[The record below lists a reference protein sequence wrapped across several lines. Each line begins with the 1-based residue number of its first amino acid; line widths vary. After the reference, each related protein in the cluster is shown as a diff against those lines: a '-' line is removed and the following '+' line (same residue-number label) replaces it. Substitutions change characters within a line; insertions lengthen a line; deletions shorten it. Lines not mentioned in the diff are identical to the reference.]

1 MVPPAATPPTLV
13 RRPRRGELADY
24 YFAYVDLVPE
34 GDVLAELERGSEAT
48 RTLLGELGEERGGH
62 RYAPGKWSVKEVV
75 GHVIDGERVF
85 AYRALHMARG
95 DATPLPDFD
104 QDRFVAGA
112 GSDARTLA
120 DLADE
125 LAELRAANLRF
136 FRALAPEA
144 WERRGIA
151 SNRPFVVTAFP
162 YVMAGHEAHHRR
174 VLAERYRAPG
184 TE

>member
-1 MVPPAATPPTLV
+1 MVPPAATPTPV

-34 GDVLAELERGSEAT
+34 GDVLAELERGIAAT
-48 RTLLGELGEERGGH
+48 RDLARRIGEERGGH
-62 RYAPGKWSVKEVV
+62 RYAPGKWSVKEVL
-75 GHVIDGERVF
+75 GHVVDGERVF

-104 QDRFVAGA
+104 QDHFVAGA

-120 DLADE
+120 DLVDE

-151 SNRPFVVTAFP
+151 SGRPFVVCAFP
-162 YVMAGHEAHHRR
+162 YLLCGHEAHHRR
-174 VLAERYRAPG
+174 VLAERYLAPG
-184 TE
+184 RA